1 VVTFPNNNPLASTLM
16 VPSTDN
22 KFASPRSNVL
32 DEPTDT
38 PAKQGHIKKT
48 ESNKQ
53 TNKQTKRTQ
62 DSRR

>member
-1 VVTFPNNNPLASTLM
+1 VH
-16 VPSTDN
+16 
-22 KFASPRSNVL
+22 

-48 ESNKQ
+48 DSN
-53 TNKQTKRTQ
+53 NQTKRTQ